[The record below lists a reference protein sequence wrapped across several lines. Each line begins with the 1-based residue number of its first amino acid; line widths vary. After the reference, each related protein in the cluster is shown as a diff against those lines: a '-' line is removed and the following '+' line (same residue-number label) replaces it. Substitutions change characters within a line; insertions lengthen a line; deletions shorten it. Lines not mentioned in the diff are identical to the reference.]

1 MFERFTKAAREAV
14 RSAVVGAEE
23 EGSPVV
29 RADHVF
35 VAIAAADGPGT
46 QLLRAAGWDGDVEAL
61 RRRFTDANRRGGLS
75 TADLEALSAIGV
87 DAEGL
92 LARLGVDPGESGA
105 AAGGRPNG
113 GRPAGRR
120 GHRPFTSE
128 AKKAL
133 EDSLRAAVAR
143 GDRSLGEEHLL
154 MGLLAS
160 PGLVADELAA
170 EGITRETLGR
180 AWPQAS

>member
-14 RSAVVGAEE
+14 RSAVVGAQD

-35 VAIAAADGPGT
+35 IAIAKAEGPGT
-46 QLLRAAGWDGDVEAL
+46 RLLRDAGWQGDVDAL
-61 RRRFTDANRRGGLS
+61 RRRFADAHRRGGLS
-75 TADLEALSAIGV
+75 TADIEALAAIGV

-92 LARLGVDPGESGA
+92 LARLADEPREAGA
-105 AAGGRPNG
+105 PIGR
-113 GRPAGRR
+113 RQTSKR

-154 MGLLAS
+154 MGLLSA
-160 PGLVADELAA
+160 PGVVADELAA
-170 EGITRETLGR
+170 EGITQQTLGS
-180 AWPQAS
+180 AWRQSA